1 MRQPWHVRAARRLW
15 LLFFYGFSAGPAA
28 MTLGIVLAV
37 VSAVLGVSYTLGF
50 KVVIDAIVA
59 GHAAGVILGTLLVAV
74 LFSASWT
81 LGGVSALVGFYIG
94 NLCTGYLSSHVARLT
109 TAIPGLEH
117 HERPD
122 FLEQLDLL
130 RRNVYT
136 LSNAPSQSVRNLQVL
151 VRMVTVVVLL
161 ATVDPVLALMP
172 LLAVFPVV
180 GDDLAARRRER
191 TDKLVVE
198 RRRLANA
205 LFDLASTPAQ
215 ASELRSFG
223 LGEEIAARHRSLDE
237 EIRREVVRSAEIGA
251 LQSAAGWLI
260 YGAGFAGAVVLL
272 ILRAV
277 HGQASYGDVVMV
289 FAVIRRT
296 QQQMSQVS
304 NSISQMATASRAA
317 QYFFWLEDHARSA
330 MRSVPSPRPVPEVLT
345 RGIRLS
351 GVAFAYPGTERTVL
365 EDVSLLLPAGMS
377 VALVGENGAG
387 KTTLIKLLTGMYQP
401 TAGSIC
407 VDDVP
412 LGEFDVGTWRHRT
425 TAAFQDFF
433 RFELEAGEAVGI
445 GDLPRMADDAA
456 VVAALERAHG
466 ADLVDGLPDG
476 LRTPLGRSLP
486 NGRDLSGGQ
495 WQKVALG
502 RAMMRERPL
511 MLVLDEPTASLDA
524 PTEAALFERYAGAS
538 RRGAE
543 RSGAVTLF
551 VSHRFSTVRVADLI
565 VVLHEGRVTEVGT
578 HDELVELGGRYAEL
592 FELQARSYR

>member
-1 MRQPWHVRAARRLW
+1 MKPRWHVRVARRLW
-15 LLFFYGFSAGPAA
+15 VMFFFGFAAAPKA
-28 MTLGIVLAV
+28 MTLGIVLGV
-37 VSAVLGVSYTLGF
+37 VSAVVSVSYTLGF
-50 KVVIDAIVA
+50 KVVVDAIIA
-59 GHAAGVILGTLLVAV
+59 GHEAGALLGTLVVGA
-74 LFSASWT
+74 LFSLSWM
-81 LGGVSALVGFYIG
+81 LSGVSALLSFYIG
-94 NLCTGYLSSHVARLT
+94 NVCTGYLASHIARLT
-109 TAIPGLEH
+109 TAIGGLEH

-122 FLEQLDLL
+122 FLEKLDLL
-130 RRNVYT
+130 QRNLYT
-136 LSNAPSQSVRNLQVL
+136 LSNSPGRTLLVL
-151 VRMVTVVVLL
+151 VVFVRMVTVVVLL
-161 ATVDPVLALMP
+161 ATVDPILALMP
-172 LLAVFPVV
+172 LLAAFPVA

-191 TDKLVVE
+191 TDQAVTE

-223 LGEEIAARHRSLDE
+223 LHDEIAARHQLLEE
-237 EIRREVVRSAEIGA
+237 EIRHEVVRSAEISA
-251 LQSAAGWLI
+251 LQSAAGWLV
-260 YGAGFAGAVVLL
+260 YGAGFAGSILL
-272 ILRAV
+272 LTLRAV

-289 FAVIRRT
+289 FALIRRT

-304 NSISQMATASRAA
+304 SSVTQVTATSRGAE
-317 QYFFWLEDHARSA
+317 YLFWLEDHARSVA
-330 MRSVPSPRPVPEVLT
+330 RPAAAPRPVPETLSH
-345 RGIRLS
+345 GIRLS
-351 GVAFAYPGTERTVL
+351 GVSFSYPGTERTVL
-365 EDVSLLLPAGMS
+365 EDVSLLLPAGLS

-401 TAGSIC
+401 TAGIIT
-407 VDDVP
+407 VDGVP
-412 LGEFDVGTWRHRT
+412 LGEFDIETWRHRT
-425 TAAFQDFF
+425 TAAFQDFV
-433 RFELEAGEAVGI
+433 RFELPAGEAVGI
-445 GDLPRMADDAA
+445 GDLPRKTDDGA

-511 MLVLDEPTASLDA
+511 LLVLDEPTASLDA

-538 RRGAE
+538 RRSAE

-565 VVLHEGRVTEVGT
+565 VVLHEGRVAEVGS
-578 HDELVELGGRYAEL
+578 HDELVAVGGRYAEL

>member
-1 MRQPWHVRAARRLW
+1 VSRPWHVRAGRRLW
-15 LLFFYGFSAGPAA
+15 VLFFFGFSAGPAA
-28 MTLGIVLAV
+28 MTLGIVLGLVSAV
-37 VSAVLGVSYTLGF
+37 VSVSYTLGF
-50 KVVIDAIVA
+50 RVVIDAIVD
-59 GHAAGVILGTLLVAV
+59 GHATAAYAGTLIVGV
-74 LFSASWT
+74 LFSASWM
-81 LGGVSALVGFYIG
+81 LGGVSALTSFYVG
-94 NLCTGYLSSHVARLT
+94 NLCTGYLSARVVRLT

-122 FLEQLDLL
+122 FLERLDLL
-130 RRNVYT
+130 RSNLYT
-136 LSNAPSQSVRNLQVL
+136 LANSPSRNLLSLQVV

-161 ATVDPVLALMP
+161 ATVDPILALMP
-172 LLAVFPVV
+172 LLAVFPVA

-191 TDKLVVE
+191 TDQAVTE

-223 LGEEIAARHRSLDE
+223 LRDEIAARHRSLEE
-237 EIRREVVRSAEIGA
+237 EIRREVVRSAEISA
-251 LQSAAGWLI
+251 LQSAAGWFV
-260 YGAGFAGAVVLL
+260 YGAGFAGSILL
-272 ILRAV
+272 LTLRAV

-289 FAVIRRT
+289 FALIRRT

-304 NSISQMATASRAA
+304 STVSQVTATSRAA
-317 QYFFWLEDHARSA
+317 RYLFWLEDHAKAILRPVTSP
-330 MRSVPSPRPVPEVLT
+330 RSVPKALT
-345 RGIRLS
+345 DGIRLS
-351 GVAFAYPGTERTVL
+351 GVTFTYPGTERTVL
-365 EDVSLLLPAGMS
+365 QDVSLVLPAGLS

-401 TAGSIC
+401 TAGSIF

-412 LGEFDVGTWRHRT
+412 LAEFDTEAWRHRA
-425 TAAFQDFF
+425 TAAFQDFV
-433 RFELEAGEAVGI
+433 RFELPAGESVGI

-456 VVAALERAHG
+456 VLAALGRAHG
-466 ADLVDGLPDG
+466 ADVVDGLPDG

-486 NGRDLSGGQ
+486 DGRDLSGGQ

-511 MLVLDEPTASLDA
+511 LLVLDEPTASLDA
-524 PTEAALFERYAGAS
+524 PTEAALFERYVGAS

-578 HDELVELGGRYAEL
+578 HDELVALGGRYAEL

>member
-1 MRQPWHVRAARRLW
+1 VRHPLHVRAARRLW
-15 LLFFYGFSAGPAA
+15 VLFFYGFSAGPAA
-28 MTLGIVLAV
+28 MTLGIVLGV
-37 VSAVLGVSYTLGF
+37 VSAVVSVSYTLGF

-59 GHAAGVILGTLLVAV
+59 GHATGALLGTLLTGV
-74 LFSASWT
+74 LFSLSWT
-81 LGGVSALVGFYIG
+81 LSGVSALVSFYIG
-94 NLCTGYLSSHVARLT
+94 NLCTGYLSARVARLT
-109 TAIPGLEH
+109 TRIGGLEH

-122 FLEQLDLL
+122 FLERLDLL
-130 RRNVYT
+130 RDNLYT
-136 LSNAPSQSVRNLQVL
+136 LSNAPSRNVLALQVAL
-151 VRMVTVVVLL
+151 RMVTVVVLL
-161 ATVDPVLALMP
+161 ATVDPILALMP
-172 LLAVFPVV
+172 LLAVFPVI

-191 TDKLVVE
+191 TDQAVTE

-223 LGEEIAARHRSLDE
+223 LREEIADRHRSLDD
-237 EIRREVVRSAEIGA
+237 EIRREVVRSAGISA
-251 LQSAAGWLI
+251 LESAAGWLV
-260 YGAGFAGAVVLL
+260 YGAGFAGSILL
-272 ILRAV
+272 LTLRAV

-289 FAVIRRT
+289 FALIRRT

-304 NSISQMATASRAA
+304 TSVSQLTATSRAA
-317 QYFFWLEDHARSA
+317 QYLFWLEDHARSVTA
-330 MRSVPSPRPVPEVLT
+330 PTASPHKVPQALT
-345 RGIRLS
+345 DGIRLS
-351 GVAFAYPGTERTVL
+351 GVSFSYPGTERTVL
-365 EDVSLLLPAGMS
+365 EDVSLLLPAGLS

-401 TAGSIC
+401 TAGSIT

-412 LGEFDVGTWRHRT
+412 LREFDTESWRRRT
-425 TAAFQDFF
+425 TAAFQDFV
-433 RFELEAGEAVGI
+433 RFELPAGEAVGI
-445 GDLPRMADDAA
+445 GDLPRVADDAA

-466 ADLVDGLPDG
+466 ADLVAGLPDG

-486 NGRDLSGGQ
+486 KGRDLSGGQ
-495 WQKVALG
+495 WQKLALG

-511 MLVLDEPTASLDA
+511 LLVLDEPTASLDA

-565 VVLHEGRVTEVGT
+565 VVLHEGRVTEIGS
-578 HDELVELGGRYAEL
+578 HDELLALGGRYAEL